1 MIPHQSPCYSPL
13 TLFCHSIPRPAHGS
27 RYWRVHRPRVWL
39 PQRSYLRLL
48 AVTAIWAVARG
59 SKASRRG
66 GMLFS
71 RPSKVKS
78 TFVSSPVLVPLYPH
92 PPSSF
97 VMTHLLCHLAFLNSM
112 TVLDS
117 MFTLLILLHTFPLW
131 FMTLNPRMISMDPLA
146 VSFLLLL
153 L

>member
-1 MIPHQSPCYSPL
+1 
-13 TLFCHSIPRPAHGS
+13 
-27 RYWRVHRPRVWL
+27 
-39 PQRSYLRLL
+39 
-48 AVTAIWAVARG
+48 
-59 SKASRRG
+59 
-66 GMLFS
+66 MLFS

-97 VMTHLLCHLAFLNSM
+97 VMTHPLCHLAFLNSM